1 MLTMNPESHHECWA
15 DFTHTTRTSP
25 VSAQELL
32 ERYREFKRFL
42 AALPRK
48 ELVERRWLATVDDL
62 SPMAT
67 LFFDLPLSKQPTLF
81 RKSAK
86 ADEKLS
92 EIWLARARAQAEYL
106 CIAEE
111 QHAFTGVT
119 KEQLRKLAI
128 MSVDPQVVR
137 QLRSILAE
145 FGIILVYVYALPG
158 MKADGAVFRLSTGN
172 PVIAMSL
179 RFPRLD
185 YFWFTLLHELAHLV
199 LHADQL
205 KEPVFFD
212 VEAGEEGDRMEKAA
226 NRLAK
231 DSIVNRES
239 WRSCAP
245 KYDTSD
251 RAVYAY
257 AAEQGVHPT
266 LVAGLLRK
274 ESGNYRRYSSII
286 NQHDVREIIFQP

>member
-1 MLTMNPESHHECWA
+1 MSTRNESWA
-15 DFTHTTRTSP
+15 DFTHTTRTST

-32 ERYREFKRFL
+32 ERYREFKGFIASL
-42 AALPRK
+42 SRK
-48 ELVERRWLATVDDL
+48 ELVSRGWLTTPDDL
-62 SPMAT
+62 SP
-67 LFFDLPLSKQPTLF
+67 LGGIFFDLPHSNQRTLF

-86 ADEKLS
+86 ADENLLAV
-92 EIWLARARAQAEYL
+92 WQARARVEAEYL
-106 CIAEE
+106 CLAEE
-111 QHAFTGVT
+111 RPTFTGLT
-119 KEQLRKLAI
+119 KDHLRKLALL
-128 MSVDPQVVR
+128 SADPRVVR
-137 QLRSILAE
+137 QLPSILAD

-158 MKADGAVFRLSTGN
+158 MSGDGAVFHLSTGH

-212 VEAGEEGDRMEKAA
+212 VEASEERNRIEKAA

-231 DSIVNRES
+231 DSMVDRES

-251 RAVYAY
+251 RAVHAY
-257 AAEQGVHPT
+257 AAEQGVHPS
-266 LVAGLLRK
+266 LIAGLIRR
-274 ESGNYRRYSSII
+274 ESGNYKRYSSII
-286 NQHDVREIIFQP
+286 NKHDVREIIFQP